1 MAARARR
8 EAMESTRGVR
18 AEGEQTGMW
27 GCTEHQRRQ
36 GLGKKKKSELR
47 WADSS
52 WSVPLGLQEGGWQ
65 SVFLSKRQ
73 VGWRCWH
80 FGAAEVVFSPSQG
93 DFEQEAGWGK
103 RGPSL
108 PLRQLPP
115 EPGQLDASPGGALS
129 PGSCGTAEH
138 KALKARAGAGGST
151 VSLCSSCR
159 SGPLQNCLA
168 LSPAVYLLQVLCLD
182 CNPSGEGTVFCAYA
196 QHPTP

>member
-1 MAARARR
+1 MLESIWNQHRSFPSCSLVTGAVAAAWARC
-8 EAMESTRGVR
+8 EAMESTRGVG
-18 AEGEQTGMW
+18 AKGEKTGTW
-27 GCTEHQRRQ
+27 GCTEHLGRQ
-36 GLGKKKKSELR
+36 DLEEKRKKNESK
-47 WADSS
+47 WVDSS

-73 VGWRCWH
+73 TGWWCRH
-80 FGAAEVVFSPSQG
+80 FGAVEVVFSPSQG
-93 DFEQEAGWGK
+93 DFVWEAGWGK

-151 VSLCSSCR
+151 VSLCSSC
-159 SGPLQNCLA
+159 
-168 LSPAVYLLQVLCLD
+168 
-182 CNPSGEGTVFCAYA
+182 
-196 QHPTP
+196 